1 LILGF
6 VGPGPIKGFAVT
18 LGIGVVFSLISSIVV
33 THNLLAIVMT
43 GSTFRRPALMG
54 VDRVRST

>member
-1 LILGF
+1 
-6 VGPGPIKGFAVT
+6 
-18 LGIGVVFSLISSIVV
+18 VVFSLISSIVV